1 MRPAAKHWL
10 FFAFLAVSLAV
21 LIAFAAWQI
30 SKARHEAEQSGVG
43 VPASR
48 LLEP

>member
-1 MRPAAKHWL
+1 MRPVAKHWL
-10 FFAFLAVSLAV
+10 FFALLAVSLAA

-30 SKARHEAEQSGVG
+30 SKARREADAPGVS

-48 LLEP
+48 LLDR

>member
-10 FFAFLAVSLAV
+10 FFAFLAVSLAALMAV
-21 LIAFAAWQI
+21 AAWQI
-30 SKARHEAEQSGVG
+30 SKARQEAEQSGVE

-48 LLEP
+48 LLDP

>member
-1 MRPAAKHWL
+1 VRPVAKHWL
-10 FFAFLAVSLAV
+10 FFAFLAVSLAA

-30 SKARHEAEQSGVG
+30 SKARREVDVPGVS

-48 LLEP
+48 LFDR